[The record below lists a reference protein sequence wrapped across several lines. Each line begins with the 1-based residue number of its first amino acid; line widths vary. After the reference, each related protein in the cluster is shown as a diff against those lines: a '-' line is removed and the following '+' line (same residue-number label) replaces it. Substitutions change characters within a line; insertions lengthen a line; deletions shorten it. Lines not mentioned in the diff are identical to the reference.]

1 MFMEKNGAVVLLGI
15 MLAGAAFF
23 LAGCAGTQAAAQSDQ
38 TVEVSSQT
46 VEVPRTT
53 PNDAVFANR
62 QRMHIDGLDNIRDL
76 GGYKTLDGK
85 TVKQGLLYRTDALSK
100 MTPDGIAQFEQL
112 NIGYIFDLRA
122 DDEIARKPDPAV
134 NGAVYYHTQV
144 ADTIPTLI
152 RPSTYEEIREFYSSP
167 ASRNYYIS
175 ASEYMVIAA
184 RSRESLKTIL
194 TAAKENAEGRG
205 LIWHCSGGKDRTGY
219 ISAVFLSLLGVDNET
234 VIQEYLLTNIDRK
247 EFDEREREYMDTE
260 YFHGDKTMMEGF
272 LAVQE
277 ARREYVD
284 IFLTGIQSLYGTVD
298 NYVITELGLTRD
310 DLDTIKSMYT
320 E

>member
-1 MFMEKNGAVVLLGI
+1 MKNKRNLLLSGIIVVGT
-15 MLAGAAFF
+15 AFF
-23 LAGCAGTQAAAQSDQ
+23 LAGCAGTQSAAKSGREA
-38 TVEVSSQT
+38 EVSR
-46 VEVPRTT
+46 PT

-62 QRMHIDGLDNIRDL
+62 QRMHIDGLDNIRDI
-76 GGYKTLDGK
+76 GGYKTIDGK
-85 TVKQGLLYRTDALSK
+85 TVKRGLLYRADALSK

-122 DDEIARKPDPAV
+122 DSEIARRPDPAIK
-134 NGAVYYHTQV
+134 GAAYYHTQV
-144 ADTIPTLI
+144 ADTTATLI
-152 RPSTYEEIREFYSSP
+152 WPSTDEETYEFYSGP
-167 ASRNYYIS
+167 ASRNYYIA

-194 TAAKENAEGRG
+194 TIAKENTEGKG

-234 VIQEYLLTNIDRK
+234 IIHEYLLTNIDRK
-247 EFDEREREYMDTE
+247 EFDEREREYMDAE

-298 NYVITELGLTRD
+298 NYVITELGLTQE